1 MPERQFEGF
10 FPMYN
15 GERHHLLC
23 LVREGWKLTLE
34 IWLEN
39 TETLR

>member
-15 GERHHLLC
+15 GERHHLFGKG
-23 LVREGWKLTLE
+23 RMEADS
-34 IWLEN
+34 
-39 TETLR
+39 